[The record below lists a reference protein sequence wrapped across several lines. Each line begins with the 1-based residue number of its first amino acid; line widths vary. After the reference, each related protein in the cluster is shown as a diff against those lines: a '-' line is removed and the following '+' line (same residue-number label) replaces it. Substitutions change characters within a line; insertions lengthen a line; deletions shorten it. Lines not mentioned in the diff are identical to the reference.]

1 MNLSFK
7 RRIATH
13 FMLATAFITLVVFGT
28 IYFIVHQTVYK
39 NLDDDLSFEAHKHRT
54 EIDVTGHEIRFYN
67 KKEWEENEHKN
78 VEVNPVFLQ
87 IVDIDGRLKDK
98 SPNMKEKQMAFSL
111 QSDKENR
118 FNTMLNG
125 RAIRQVQ
132 IPLYKKGEIRGYIIA
147 AMSLEGTLSVLENLR
162 NTLFI
167 LFPIVLLILFLVTSY
182 LAGRSILPVVSI
194 TKTTHRISRSNLAER
209 VALPARKDELHDLS
223 SSINDLLD
231 RIESAVKRE
240 KQFTSDASHELRTPL
255 SILRGTLE
263 VLIRKPREEK
273 EYQDKIAY
281 SLTEIDRMTAIIDQ
295 LLEIARYENQAELN
309 QTTALPLTEILQQ
322 IIARHHMDVQ
332 NKKLQ
337 LDLIVPNEIKAS
349 VNGFYGNLILENVLS
364 NAIKYTPSGGK
375 ISIQLEETDHSLRCS
390 IRDTGIGIR
399 SEDLE
404 QVFQPFFRSDALG
417 HKNIPGNGLGLS
429 LVQKAATAID
439 AEIEVESQLE
449 KGTQFTVLFKQ
460 ILR

>member
-13 FMLATAFITLVVFGT
+13 FMLATGFITYVVFGT

-39 NLDDDLSFEAHKHRT
+39 NLDDDLSFEAIKHRT
-54 EIDVTGHEIRFYN
+54 EIDITGQEISFYN

-98 SPNMKEKQMAFSL
+98 SPNMKEKQMAFSQ

-194 TKTTHRISRSNLAER
+194 TNTTHRISRSNLAER

-255 SILRGTLE
+255 SVLRGTLE
-263 VLIRKPREEK
+263 VLIRKPREES
-273 EYQDKIAY
+273 EYQEKITF
-281 SLTEIDRMTAIIDQ
+281 SLTEIDRMTATIDQ
-295 LLEIARYENQAELN
+295 LLEIARYENLPELN
-309 QTTALPLTEILQQ
+309 QSTALPLAEIVTQILARYKTEIQS
-322 IIARHHMDVQ
+322 
-332 NKKLQ
+332 KKLYI
-337 LDLIVPNEIKAS
+337 DLKIPNGFTVS
-349 VNGFYGNLILENVLS
+349 VNGFNGNLILENLVS
-364 NAIKYTPSGGK
+364 NAIKYTPLGGK
-375 ISIQLEETDHSLRCS
+375 ITLRFEDNIQFVSFT
-390 IRDTGIGIR
+390 IQDTGIGIR
-399 SEDLE
+399 QEDVGK
-404 QVFQPFFRSDALG
+404 VFQPFFRSDALA

-429 LVQKAATAID
+429 VAQKAAVAIE
-439 AEIEVESQLE
+439 AVLKVESE
-449 KGTQFTVLFKQ
+449 IGKGTKFTVDFKQ